1 VACPYH
7 NLKPGECNMSLKGKV
22 AIVTGGTRGIGR
34 AIALELARNGAD
46 VAFSYAKNVEKAK
59 EVEGEIKKLG
69 VKALAMQ
76 SDVANFNQS
85 KEMVN
90 NAIKELGRIDLLV
103 NNAGITRDKILMM
116 MSEEDWKAVID
127 TNLSGVFNCSKA
139 AVVPMMKQRSGSII
153 NITSVSGLVGM
164 AGQTN
169 YSSSKAG
176 IIGFTKALAKEVARR
191 GVRVNAVAP
200 GFIETEMVQALDQK
214 YIDEML
220 KLIPLGR
227 VGKAEEVARVVAFLA
242 SDDASY
248 ITGHVINVDGGMVM

>member
-1 VACPYH
+1 
-7 NLKPGECNMSLKGKV
+7 MSLKGKV

-34 AIALELARNGAD
+34 AIALELAKNGAD
-46 VAFSYAKNVEKAK
+46 VAFSFAKNVEKAK
-59 EVEGEIKKLG
+59 EVEGEINKLG
-69 VKALAMQ
+69 VKALSMQ
-76 SDVANFNQS
+76 SNVADFAQS

-90 NAIKELGRIDLLV
+90 NAIKNLGKIDILV

-116 MSEEDWKAVID
+116 MSEEDWRSVID
-127 TNLSGVFNCSKA
+127 TNLNGVFNCTKA
-139 AVVPMMKQRSGSII
+139 AVVPMMKQKSGSII

-176 IIGFTKALAKEVARR
+176 IVGFTKALAKEVARR

-200 GFIETEMVQALDQK
+200 GFIETEMIQALDQK
-214 YIDEML
+214 YLDEMV
-220 KLIPLGR
+220 KFVPLGR

-242 SDDASY
+242 SDEASY
-248 ITGHVINVDGGMVM
+248 ITGHVINVDGGMAM

>member
-1 VACPYH
+1 
-7 NLKPGECNMSLKGKV
+7 MSLKGKV

-90 NAIKELGRIDLLV
+90 NAIKELGKIDLLV

-200 GFIETEMVQALDQK
+200 GFIETEMVQALNQK

>member
-1 VACPYH
+1 
-7 NLKPGECNMSLKGKV
+7 MSLKGKV

-34 AIALELARNGAD
+34 AIALELAGNGAD

-90 NAIKELGRIDLLV
+90 NAIKELGKIDLLV

>member
-1 VACPYH
+1 
-7 NLKPGECNMSLKGKV
+7 MSLKGKV

-90 NAIKELGRIDLLV
+90 NAIKELGKIDLLV

>member
-1 VACPYH
+1 
-7 NLKPGECNMSLKGKV
+7 MSLKGKV

-248 ITGHVINVDGGMVM
+248 ITGHVINVDGG

>member
-1 VACPYH
+1 
-7 NLKPGECNMSLKGKV
+7 MSLKGKT

-34 AIALELARNGAD
+34 AIALELAGNGAD

-59 EVEGEIKKLG
+59 ELEGEISRLG
-69 VKALAMQ
+69 VKAFSVQ
-76 SDVANFNQS
+76 SDVADFAQS

-90 NAIKELGRIDLLV
+90 NAIKELGKVDVLV

-116 MSEEDWKAVID
+116 MSEEDWRAVID
-127 TNLSGVFNCSKA
+127 TNLNGVFNCTKA

-176 IIGFTKALAKEVARR
+176 IVGFTKALAKEVARR

-200 GFIETEMVQALDQK
+200 GFIKTDMVEAIEQK
-214 YIDEML
+214 YLDEML
-220 KLIPLGR
+220 KLVPLGR
-227 VGKAEEVARVVAFLA
+227 IGETEEVARVVAFLA
-242 SDDASY
+242 SDEASY
-248 ITGHVINVDGGMVM
+248 ITGQVITVDGGMAM

>member
-1 VACPYH
+1 
-7 NLKPGECNMSLKGKV
+7 MSLNGKV

-34 AIALELARNGAD
+34 AIALELAGNGAD

-59 EVEGEIKKLG
+59 EVEDEIKKLG

-76 SDVANFNQS
+76 SNVADFNQS

-90 NAIKELGRIDLLV
+90 NAIKELGKIDLLV

-176 IIGFTKALAKEVARR
+176 IVGFTKALAKEVARR

-214 YIDEML
+214 YMDEML

-227 VGKAEEVARVVAFLA
+227 VGKAEEVARVVSFLA
-242 SDDASY
+242 SDNASY
-248 ITGHVINVDGGMVM
+248 ITGHVINVDGGMAM

>member
-1 VACPYH
+1 
-7 NLKPGECNMSLKGKV
+7 
-22 AIVTGGTRGIGR
+22 
-34 AIALELARNGAD
+34 NGAD

>member
-1 VACPYH
+1 
-7 NLKPGECNMSLKGKV
+7 MSLKGKV